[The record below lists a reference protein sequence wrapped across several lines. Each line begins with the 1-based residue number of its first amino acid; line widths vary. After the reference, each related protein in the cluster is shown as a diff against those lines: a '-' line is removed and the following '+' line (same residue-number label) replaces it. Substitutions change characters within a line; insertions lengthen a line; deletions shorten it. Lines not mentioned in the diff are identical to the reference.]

1 MSETSK
7 IQNNTILS
15 LKDLRTWFELRKWG
29 FIRAGYVRAVDGVSL
44 ELKRGEAITIVG
56 ESGSGKTTLLR
67 TILGLAKPTGGEMVF
82 GGRKIDTHDSADLV
96 WLRRQVG
103 FVQQDPYGATPPF
116 MHARRILREPLII
129 NKVPEHKQEQRIREA
144 LKEVRLIPVDD
155 FLLKY
160 PHMLSGGQQQRLVV
174 ARALLLRPMLIVAD
188 EPVSMLDASV
198 RVEVLELMRTIQE
211 SHNLGIIYITHDLS
225 SVRYFSQRAFVMY
238 AARLVEKADVKDI
251 VQNPLHPY
259 TVTLLNAIPDP
270 EPENVGRF
278 KDIPAGEPPSL
289 IAPPSGC
296 RFHPRCPRIIK
307 ELCDMEQP
315 PELEPTPGHFVE
327 CWLYK

>member
-1 MSETSK
+1 MSETREM
-7 IQNNTILS
+7 QNNTILS
-15 LKDLRTWFELRKWG
+15 LTDLRTWFELKRWG
-29 FIRAGYVRAVDGVSL
+29 FIRAGYVKAVDGVTF

-67 TILGLAKPTGGEMVF
+67 TILGLAKLTGGEMLF
-82 GGRKIDTHDSADLV
+82 AGRKIDSNNRRDLA

-116 MHARRILREPLII
+116 MNAHRILSEPLIV
-129 NKVPEHKQEQRIREA
+129 NKVPEREQEHRIREA

-155 FLLKY
+155 FLPKF

-198 RVEVLELMRTIQE
+198 RVEVLELMRSIQE
-211 SHNLGIIYITHDLS
+211 SHNLGVIYITHDLS
-225 SVRYFSQRAFVMY
+225 SVRYFSHRAFVMY
-238 AARLVEKADVKDI
+238 AAKLVEKADVKDI
-251 VQNPLHPY
+251 VQSPLHPY

-289 IAPPSGC
+289 INPPNGC
-296 RFHPRCPRIIK
+296 RFHPRCLRIIK
-307 ELCDMEQP
+307 GLCDMEQP
-315 PELEPTPGHFVE
+315 PEFQPASGHFVE